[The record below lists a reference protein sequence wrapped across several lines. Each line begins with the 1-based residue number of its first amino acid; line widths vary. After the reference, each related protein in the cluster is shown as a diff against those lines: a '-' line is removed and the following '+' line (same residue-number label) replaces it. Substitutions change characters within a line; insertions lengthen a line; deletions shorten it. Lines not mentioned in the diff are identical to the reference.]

1 MSVHSILICS
11 FSPKIAGSSM
21 ADLISCSIGV
31 SLDDHCYAGNINSKR
46 NIKNFDDE
54 KKKLLKLWWNLEVIH
69 SVCNYHEKVY
79 LGRFVS
85 DSGKFCCDPFNGI

>member
-1 MSVHSILICS
+1 
-11 FSPKIAGSSM
+11 M

-54 KKKLLKLWWNLEVIH
+54 KKKLLKL
-69 SVCNYHEKVY
+69 
-79 LGRFVS
+79 
-85 DSGKFCCDPFNGI
+85 